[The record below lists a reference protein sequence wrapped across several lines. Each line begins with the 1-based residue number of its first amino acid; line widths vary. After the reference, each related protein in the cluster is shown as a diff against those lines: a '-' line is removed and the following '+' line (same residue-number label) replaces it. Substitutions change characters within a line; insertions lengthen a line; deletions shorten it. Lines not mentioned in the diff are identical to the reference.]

1 MNSETILIFN
11 LSDKTE
17 NIKKLSEKISDKIKV
32 IAVNKCDF
40 FSPIESLVLMKKS
53 APCFFETFDDPMII
67 FANFS
72 DNHLDEILK
81 SLSLNG
87 IKVPLKAVMNETNKE
102 WSAMYLYKNLLAEHR
117 EIMKMKNKI
126 N

>member
-1 MNSETILIFN
+1 M
-11 LSDKTE
+11 
-17 NIKKLSEKISDKIKV
+17 IKKLSEKISDKIDV
-32 IAVNKCDF
+32 IGVNKCDF
-40 FSPIESLVLMKKS
+40 FSSIESLVNMEKS
-53 APCFFETFDDPMII
+53 SPRFGETFDEPMIV

-72 DNHLDEILK
+72 NELLDEILK

-87 IKVPLKAVMNETNKE
+87 IKVPLKAVMTETNKA
-102 WSAMYLYKNLLAEHR
+102 WSAMYLYNNILAEHR